1 MRFGGSGASNM
12 SRKKITLSVIII
24 AKNEEARIGKCLD
37 ALEFADERI
46 VVDNSSFDRTSQV
59 ATEHDAIVQFAHST
73 DFALLRNNAAS
84 KVRGEWILYV
94 DADEIV
100 TPELGRNIR
109 HIITVWNPSC
119 ETGYEIHRKNYYL
132 GRAWPTGEWMLRLFR
147 RDSFKEWRGELH
159 ETPVVSGAIG
169 RIQGDLLHDTHRT
182 VTEMVAKTN
191 EWSETEA
198 LLRKAIHH
206 PPITWWRII
215 RVTLTG
221 FWNSFIG
228 QGGWR
233 IGTVGW
239 IESMYQGFSMFI
251 TYAKLWEKQQKK
263 NYEK

>member
-1 MRFGGSGASNM
+1 MHCLVNGENNM
-12 SRKKITLSVIII
+12 NRKTSTLSAIVI

-37 ALEFADERI
+37 AVAFADEVI
-46 VVDNSSFDRTSQV
+46 VLDNNSEDNTSGV
-59 ATEHDAIVQFAHST
+59 AKSKGALVRLFHSG
-73 DFALLRNNAAS
+73 DFAKLRNVAAAEANS
-84 KVRGEWILYV
+84 EWILYV

-100 TPELGRNIR
+100 SPELAVSIQQK
-109 HIITVWNPSC
+109 IILGHKAK

-147 RDSFKEWRGELH
+147 RDSFKEWCGKLH
-159 ETPVVSGAIG
+159 ETPVISGVIG
-169 RIQGDLLHDTHRT
+169 RIEGDLLHDTHRT

-198 LLRKAIHH
+198 QLRKAIHH
-206 PPITWWRII
+206 PSITWWRII

-221 FWNSFIG
+221 FWNSFVR

-233 IGTVGW
+233 VGTVGW

-251 TYAKLWEKQQKK
+251 TYAKLWELQQKDHK
-263 NYEK
+263 